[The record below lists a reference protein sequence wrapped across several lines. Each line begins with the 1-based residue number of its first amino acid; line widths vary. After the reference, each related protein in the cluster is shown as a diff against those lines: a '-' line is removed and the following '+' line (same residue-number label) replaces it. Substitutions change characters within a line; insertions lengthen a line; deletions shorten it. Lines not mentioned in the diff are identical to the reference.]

1 MSDTKPKIVSPGAIE
16 GESHPLIDRYF
27 EALNAEC
34 YSSAALLFAADGVL
48 LPPFEEP
55 IVGQEAIAS
64 YLAAKATG
72 MSLYPRQGT
81 SQVLEDNNTEYCI
94 TGKVQTSLFGVN
106 VAWVFVINHQSEL
119 MFVRVRLLASPQELL
134 NLRR

>member
-1 MSDTKPKIVSPGAIE
+1 MSDTKPEVVSLGAIE

-27 EALNAEC
+27 EALNAER
-34 YSSAALLFAADGVL
+34 YDSTALLFAADGAL

-64 YLAAKATG
+64 YLAAEATG
-72 MSLYPRQGT
+72 MQLYPRQGT
-81 SQVLEDNNTEYCI
+81 SQVLEDGNTEYRI
-94 TGKVQTSLFGVN
+94 TGKVQTPLFGVN
-106 VAWVFVINHQSEL
+106 VAWIFVINRHSEL